1 MPVRII
7 NGLTASLGNPCISG
21 SWGSV
26 NSVWI
31 SGYIRDLR
39 CPYVSVFRQQNSQ
52 LLCLNVE
59 NKHLN
64 SDFFF
69 LHICCQCPAFV
80 KQTAAMKRL
89 QSRSYVQDAPLSW
102 LSCINFLAFWVL
114 EFWRCPV
121 FHCSCPLAL
130 VLAQEEGVVSQRVP
144 QVGRSCGGV
153 WAPWACSLHG
163 IDHGLVKGGFE
174 RQHGPCCLSAV
185 SSLSYGSLSV
195 QPPDGVQDCT
205 GLYFYNS

>member
-7 NGLTASLGNPCISG
+7 SGLTASLGNPCISG

-39 CPYVSVFRQQNSQ
+39 WPYVSVFRQQNSQ

-69 LHICCQCPAFV
+69 STSAVSVQLLLSKLQ
-80 KQTAAMKRL
+80 
-89 QSRSYVQDAPLSW
+89 QSRSCVQDAPLSW
-102 LSCINFLAFWVL
+102 LSCINSLAFWVL

-130 VLAQEEGVVSQRVP
+130 VLAQEEGVVPQRVL